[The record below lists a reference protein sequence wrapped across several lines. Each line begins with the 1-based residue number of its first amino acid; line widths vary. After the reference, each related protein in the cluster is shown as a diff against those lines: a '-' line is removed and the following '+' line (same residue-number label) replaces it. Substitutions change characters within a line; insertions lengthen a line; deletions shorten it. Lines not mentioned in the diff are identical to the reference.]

1 MFCSGICLAVP
12 MKRFANTSA
21 VCYTI
26 YEGSMFAVF
35 EISGEGGCL
44 EPRGDG
50 IMFTRETLKCDL
62 KSMGLHPG
70 QTVLIHSSMRAI
82 GEVSGG
88 ADTVL
93 DAICEYFE
101 PGLVVFPTLS
111 FSYVNAEH
119 PEFSVSET
127 PCCTGILPELFRR
140 RPGVKR
146 SHCPTHSLSALGK
159 DAADFVSG
167 HGNFDSP
174 AHRNSPWGKLYDRS
188 AVILFVG
195 TGINCNTFIHGV
207 EEWLP
212 VPGMLTDSRQ
222 ELVIID
228 ENAVRIKRPMRRHL
242 GGHSKWYHLMAS
254 PFRENKALREGMFGN
269 AKVHI
274 LDARAAGDLVYQIL
288 KRTPLFFTDE
298 YQLSKA

>member
-1 MFCSGICLAVP
+1 MLVMFSKNDLR
-12 MKRFANTSA
+12 KD
-21 VCYTI
+21 
-26 YEGSMFAVF
+26 
-35 EISGEGGCL
+35 L
-44 EPRGDG
+44 ENLQIAPSD
-50 IMFTRETLKCDL
+50 TL
-62 KSMGLHPG
+62 
-70 QTVLIHSSMRAI
+70 LIHSSMKSI
-82 GEVSGG
+82 GEVDGG
-88 ADTVL
+88 ADAVL
-93 DAICEYFE
+93 DMLMDYFKE
-101 PGLVVFPTLS
+101 SGLLLFPTLS
-111 FSYVNAEH
+111 YRSVNAKNTC
-119 PEFSVSET
+119 FDVANT
-127 PCCTGILPELFRR
+127 PACTGILPELFRKK
-140 RPGVKR
+140 PGVVR
-146 SHCPTHSLSALGK
+146 SLHPTHSLAAFGS
-159 DAADFVSG
+159 DAENFVAG
-167 HGNFDSP
+167 HEKANTP
-174 AHRNSPWGKLYDRS
+174 APVGSPWWKILQKKGK
-188 AVILFVG
+188 IMFIG

-254 PFRENKALREGMFGN
+254 PFRENNALREGVFGN